1 MYSERKLI
9 DPTRAVL
16 SIGKLLG
23 QGRGQ
28 QDASEFL
35 GLLLTRIREFVNPA
49 IVEQLF
55 IGSIASL
62 DPSLNGATVLNT
74 EEFMQHTLQLNCDTS
89 LHTAFATSLSPP
101 KIVDGLQ
108 NGASKQLFA
117 NLPPVFLIDLCRM
130 QMNPTGT
137 TDQFV
142 KVNYSLSFPSM
153 LFMDRFL
160 MENAEQVSAIGTT
173 LRELELVKESVHLKI
188 KSLAPLLENVPQL
201 KTVYQSYQRSVD
213 ASAVDFG
220 LLCSL
225 NHEWEAE
232 IQSKIDQLH
241 RHSRQLD
248 REMEEVQSRSLT
260 TCRPYQV
267 LY

>member
-16 SIGKLLG
+16 SIGK
-23 QGRGQ
+23 
-28 QDASEFL
+28 
-35 GLLLTRIREFVNPA
+35 PK
-49 IVEQLF
+49 
-55 IGSIASL
+55 IAEEAEL
-62 DPSLNGATVLNT
+62 KNT
-74 EEFMQHTLQLNCDTS
+74 EEFIQHTLQPNCDTS
-89 LHTAFATSLSPP
+89 LHTAFATSSSPP
-101 KIVDGLQ
+101 RFIAGLL

-130 QMNPTGT
+130 RMNSTET

-142 KVNYSLSFPSM
+142 KVNYSLSSM
-153 LFMDRFL
+153 LLMDCFL
-160 MENAEQVSAIGTT
+160 MKNAEQVSAIGTT
-173 LRELELVKESVHLKI
+173 FTELELVKESVHLKI

-201 KTVYQSYQRSVD
+201 KTVYQSCQRSVD
-213 ASAVDFG
+213 ASAVHFD

-232 IQSKIDQLH
+232 IQSKIDQHH

-248 REMEEVQSRSLT
+248 REMEDVQSSSLST
-260 TCRPYQV
+260 YRPYQV
-267 LY
+267 FHIAIMFKNVSHLSFCM